1 MVTQLNLDFKGAY
14 NLKFWASFQ
23 TQSIKSLDDVVRF
36 LSQAMSNISQILTNR
51 VSFTDNIDAQ
61 VLDIEITQSNQQITH
76 TLGRVPIGFI
86 VLSKTSAEEI
96 YRGSVEWTD
105 KHIYLSSSSI
115 INISAKIAIIGS

>member
-1 MVTQLNLDFKGAY
+1 M
-14 NLKFWASFQ
+14 KFWASFQ

-51 VSFTDNIDAQ
+51 VSFTDNMDAQ